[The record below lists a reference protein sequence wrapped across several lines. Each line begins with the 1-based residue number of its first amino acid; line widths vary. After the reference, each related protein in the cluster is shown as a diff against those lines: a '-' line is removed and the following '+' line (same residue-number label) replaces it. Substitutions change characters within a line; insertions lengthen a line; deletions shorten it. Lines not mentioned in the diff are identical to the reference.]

1 MGKAR
6 FHSTFQYYSEMA
18 ALLKSGKFIRMV
30 TGLARPGQNQSIPTQ
45 QQSLLPI
52 NNTTNAGNSGPTLG
66 EKGGGLDTGG
76 HVVQLADASQTEDDR
91 ETKKDPLLSH
101 LIDKQKVEEFCN
113 KTWSETQK
121 ELVELEKELQSEKK
135 ALGNTSRIEPNRRES
150 TLKSNALFTKSRK

>member
-1 MGKAR
+1 
-6 FHSTFQYYSEMA
+6 MA

-45 QQSLLPI
+45 QQSLLPL
-52 NNTTNAGNSGPTLG
+52 NNTTSAGNSGPTLG
-66 EKGGGLDTGG
+66 EKGGGLETGG
-76 HVVQLADASQTEDDR
+76 HVVQLADANASFQTWSLTNLQHALPVLAGASQTEDDR

-121 ELVELEKELQSEKK
+121 EL
-135 ALGNTSRIEPNRRES
+135 GNSFANTY
-150 TLKSNALFTKSRK
+150 